1 MANGFN
7 APYFVLNANGPPSF
21 LICCN
26 RFCCFVNAFC
36 CNLSV
41 GVEVVV
47 GSLGDAAAA
56 DAADSEVILERTLW
70 YGILVID
77 CVYDVGLNALV

>member
-36 CNLSV
+36 CILSV
-41 GVEVVV
+41 AVE
-47 GSLGDAAAA
+47 GSLGDKAAA
-56 DAADSEVILERTLW
+56 DAADSEVILVPLEH
-70 YGILVID
+70 GILVID

>member
-7 APYFVLNANGPPSF
+7 APYFVLNASGPPSF

-41 GVEVVV
+41 GVDVVV
-47 GSLGDAAAA
+47 CSLGAAAA
-56 DAADSEVILERTLW
+56 DAADSVVILMYLEHDIIVL
-70 YGILVID
+70 D